1 MKIARIVLGV
11 LIVFLAQS
19 SFGQSWSTYGAETL
33 PRSKNAITFDIGY
46 PWAFR
51 GGFIMP
57 VTNSFEVRPTLGLW
71 YGYATVV
78 PDVGLLA
85 SAQLKFAF
93 FNEDKVHVAVAAE
106 PGVALDFYSR
116 FRDTDQHQK
125 SFSVGLHIGLVPF
138 LFTYNATRDLAVHL
152 GIRVPLAVF
161 LGKHISTTVLI
172 PVVFRIAVEFKLSSA
187 LSLYLGVDP
196 GVSVAANDGHDS
208 KFALIAVFGLAY
220 RL

>member
-1 MKIARIVLGV
+1 
-11 LIVFLAQS
+11 
-19 SFGQSWSTYGAETL
+19 
-33 PRSKNAITFDIGY
+33 
-46 PWAFR
+46 
-51 GGFIMP
+51 
-57 VTNSFEVRPTLGLW
+57 
-71 YGYATVV
+71 V

-85 SAQLKFAF
+85 SIQLKFAY
-93 FNEDKVHVAVAAE
+93 FNQDKVHIAVAAE
-106 PGVALDFYSR
+106 PGVAFDFYSR
-116 FRDTDQHQK
+116 FRDTHQK

-161 LGKHISTTVLI
+161 FGKDISTTVLI

-196 GVSVAANDGHDS
+196 GVSVAANDGHES
-208 KFALIAVFGLAY
+208 KFAPIAVFGLAY